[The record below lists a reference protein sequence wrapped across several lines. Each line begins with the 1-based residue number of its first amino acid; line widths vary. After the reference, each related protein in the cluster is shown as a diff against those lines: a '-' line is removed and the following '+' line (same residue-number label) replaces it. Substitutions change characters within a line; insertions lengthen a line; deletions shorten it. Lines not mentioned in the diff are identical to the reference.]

1 MHLFKINNENLM
13 SKFLLL
19 FIFFHVFLSCSL
31 TTVKS
36 QTNTCKEI
44 KNLYNG
50 FIRSYY
56 LGNPVYSPKY
66 PVTQYANGSNS
77 RIVINDE
84 INRVRNILN
93 ILPESYSLSD
103 SSFTL
108 TIEYLSKVKEWLIIH
123 NCVIERKNTYI
134 IFNSDT
140 LNRIDQNGRRQ
151 GEWVHLDQKMKT
163 IIAKGYFIDDLKSGI
178 FTKYYE
184 TGQIY
189 MTVQYSKDKKIENT
203 SRSFFKSGKLMSE
216 QVLDSLNNSNVVYY
230 NKEGNKIKEF
240 SIVDEI
246 IPEFELLGVQFF

>member
-1 MHLFKINNENLM
+1 MHVFKINNENLM
-13 SKFLLL
+13 SNFFLI
-19 FIFFHVFLSCSL
+19 FIFLPVFLSCSL
-31 TTVKS
+31 NTVKS
-36 QTNTCKEI
+36 QTNTCNEI

-50 FIRSYY
+50 LIRSYH
-56 LGNPVYSPKY
+56 LGNPVYSSKY
-66 PVTQYANGSNS
+66 PVTQYANGSTS

-84 INRVRNILN
+84 INRIRNILN

-108 TIEYLSKVKEWLIIH
+108 TKEYLTKVKEWLIKQ
-123 NCVIERKNTYI
+123 NCVSEKKNTYI

-140 LNRIDQNGRRQ
+140 LNRIDQNGKRQ
-151 GEWVHLDQKMKT
+151 GEWVNFDQKMKT

-184 TGQIY
+184 TGEIY
-189 MTVQYSKDKKIENT
+189 KTVQYSKDTKIENT

-216 QVLDSLNNSNVVYY
+216 QVLDSLNNSSVVYY
-230 NKEGNKIKEF
+230 NKEGNRITEF